1 MVVRGSS
8 VNKRT
13 HCAHYYSHRD
23 VVAVKFKC
31 CDTFYACI
39 HCHEELAGHT
49 PVVWG
54 KDERE
59 THAIFCGKC
68 QKTLSI
74 AEYACAIHLHC
85 WHQAD
90 LHRRP
95 ADLPPTGPPSW
106 SQASLGLVPAKAP

>member
-13 HCAHYYSHRD
+13 QCAHYHSHRD

-74 AEYACAIHLHC
+74 AEYLGCGSSCPRCRAAFNPGCANHYRLYFE
-85 WHQAD
+85 
-90 LHRRP
+90 L
-95 ADLPPTGPPSW
+95 
-106 SQASLGLVPAKAP
+106 